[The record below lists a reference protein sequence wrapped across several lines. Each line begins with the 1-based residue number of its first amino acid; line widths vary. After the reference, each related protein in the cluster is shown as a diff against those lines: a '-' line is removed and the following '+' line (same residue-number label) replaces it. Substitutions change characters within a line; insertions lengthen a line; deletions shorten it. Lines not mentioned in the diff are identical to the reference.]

1 METQKNVSC
10 NMRVLY
16 KFELIFKIYTN
27 ILSFWVFCYSL
38 YRGMDKSPCFLFPS
52 SLNFASVQFFSHSS
66 MVPLEPNL
74 VEILLGLF
82 SIFYIIFLIQKF
94 NMTTSTRAIM
104 ISEKYFQIILIWNL
118 KIIIGMFLDDL
129 LQDVCGFFLVVSC
142 VN

>member
-1 METQKNVSC
+1 M
-10 NMRVLY
+10 
-16 KFELIFKIYTN
+16 
-27 ILSFWVFCYSL
+27 
-38 YRGMDKSPCFLFPS
+38 
-52 SLNFASVQFFSHSS
+52 VQ
-66 MVPLEPNL
+66 LEPNL